1 MNILQSGFETVLE
14 IRDPLRGYINV
25 TDVEYRILN
34 LRAIQRLR
42 NIRASISNH
51 VVYPSDDQSM
61 MGHMLGS
68 MYMTGVF
75 FESISDNSEEIQK
88 GRLATMLLSISS
100 GPWANV
106 MDEYLT
112 TRGFDRIS
120 IAKRII
126 MDSIIGDKLSES
138 SFSKKELVDIVEKG
152 VQVKGYNLNLSSCT
166 ISPELID
173 TLERDA
179 YFAGVEYAQL
189 EFRKLFSAT
198 RIVKNTIAV
207 ERGSLFNVESY
218 LSAGA
223 NMFEAV
229 YYNKTVRAS
238 DLMLLRILDEQG
250 SVLFPHPSNGLDA
263 FLQFDDLDL
272 RANLDAISA
281 DPPQDLKLI
290 SQVYL
295 DHKKR
300 YLIKAASERSI
311 ENAAFLSKIAQPDGL
326 FNVENEIAEEADID
340 PKNVFVD
347 FPDRLSVSYFPG
359 KYPIDELMLFER
371 GTRGYE
377 IWPITEHSLVARSF
391 KRTLKPIRVFTT
403 RGYRSKV
410 KKVADKYLESI
421 DTQGQC

>member
-1 MNILQSGFETVLE
+1 MSQKKLKVILE
-14 IRDPLRGYINV
+14 IKDPLRGYIHL
-25 TDVEYRILN
+25 TDVEYGILN
-34 LRAIQRLR
+34 LREIQRLR

-51 VVYPSDDQSM
+51 IVYPSDDISM
-61 MGHMLGS
+61 MGHMLGNLF
-68 MYMTGVF
+68 MTGVF
-75 FESISDNSEEIQK
+75 FESISDNIEEIQK
-88 GRLATMLLSISS
+88 GRLATMLLNIAS

-112 TRGFDRIS
+112 TRGINRIS
-120 IAKRII
+120 VAKTII
-126 MDSIIGDKLSES
+126 SESIVGDKLTE
-138 SFSKKELVDIVEKG
+138 FGYGKKELINSIEKG
-152 VQVKGYNLNLSSCT
+152 VQVKGFDVNLSTCP

-198 RIVKNTIAV
+198 KIVKNSIAV

-229 YYNKTVRAS
+229 YYHHTIRAS

-250 SVLFPHPSNGLDA
+250 SALFPGPVSELDD
-263 FLQFDDLDL
+263 FLQFDDIAL
-272 RANLDAISA
+272 RANLDSIS
-281 DPPQDLKLI
+281 DNPSPEMKLV
-290 SQVYL
+290 SQL
-295 DHKKR
+295 HMDHMKR
-300 YLIKAASERSI
+300 YLIKPASERSI
-311 ENAAFLSKIAQPDGL
+311 ENTSFLSKIMKPDGL
-326 FNVENEIAEEADID
+326 YSVENEIAEESETD
-340 PKNVFVD
+340 PKNVYVD

-359 KYPIDELMLFER
+359 KYPIDDLMLFER

-377 IWPITEHSLVARSF
+377 LWPITEHSLVARSF
-391 KRTLKPIRVFTT
+391 KRTLKPIRVYTT

-410 KKVADKYLESI
+410 KKVADNYLESI
-421 DTQGQC
+421 DTPGKC